1 MCLSFI
7 LSFVLQEGPEKISV
21 FEQTT
26 RTNAAV
32 EAYNGYIGKIIQSH
46 PNLFALVKKL
56 REEEFSKSREFDLL
70 FKSANPPNQRRFY
83 RIRDEK
89 IAKLSKLLKED
100 KISVDT
106 FLNGIVFDENHIF
119 DDLCAYGVTDSPNLY
134 DSDDDN
140 EASQVQSPQ
149 TSTNE
154 SGVVSGA
161 TCVVCLTNAADVLL
175 NCGHYKFC
183 LACYTRSKQ
192 VHEEKMDEFYLNI
205 IDYEPKFTCPFCK
218 VEITAHMHVPKIFH

>member
-1 MCLSFI
+1 MYLSFI
-7 LSFVLQEGPEKISV
+7 LSFVMQEGPEKISV

-56 REEEFSKSREFDLL
+56 REEEFAKSREFDLL
-70 FKSANPPNQRRFY
+70 LKSANPPNQRRFY

-100 KISVDT
+100 KISVDV
-106 FLNGIVFDENHIF
+106 FLNGIVFDENHVF
-119 DDLCAYGVTDSPNLY
+119 DDQCAFGATVSPNLY

-140 EASQVQSPQ
+140 ETLDEQSPQ

-154 SGVVSGA
+154 NGVISGA
-161 TCVVCLTNAADVLL
+161 TCVVCLEKAADVLL

-183 LACYTRSKQ
+183 LACYTRTKQ
-192 VHEEKMDEFYLNI
+192 VHEEKMDEFNLGI
-205 IDYEPKFTCPFCK
+205 IDYQPQFQCPFCK
-218 VEITAHMHVPKIFH
+218 KEITAHMHVPKIFH